1 MTLLFM
7 GIFIS
12 RQSME
17 SKMGLTTGGFIFMA
31 LAYSV
36 IISVLVYSYYKLLTS
51 KKSAKLK
58 DESDKTL

>member
-1 MTLLFM
+1 
-7 GIFIS
+7 
-12 RQSME
+12 
-17 SKMGLTTGGFIFMA
+17 MGLTTGGIIFMA

-58 DESDKTL
+58 DKSDRTI